1 MSKVRTRYA
10 PSPTGFFHIGGA
22 RTALFNYLFA
32 KHNNGDFIVRIEDTD
47 IKRNVVGGIESQFF
61 NLKWLGIKPDESCE
75 NPKEFGPYIQSQK
88 LQRYRDLAYK
98 LLSEG
103 KAYRCFCT
111 QDELMQNRI
120 NAANKGMT
128 PKYNRH
134 CLFLSKDEI
143 QKKID
148 DKIPYTIRLK
158 ISDNTTIS
166 WNDMFRGK
174 IIVPTDCLTDP
185 VILKSNG
192 IAMYNFAVVVD
203 DYDMKITHIIRGE
216 EHISNTPYQIAIRD
230 ALGFNDD
237 KVEYG
242 HISLIIG
249 KDGKKLSKRDQ
260 TLHQFIQN
268 YRDLGFF
275 PHAVTNFLALL
286 GWSPKTNVEILS
298 MEQLIKDFD
307 VERVSK
313 SPCFFDFDR
322 MKWMS
327 NQYIGKMADMDYLS
341 FIKKFINVD
350 LSKFKNQIDEILLLY
365 KKQISYA
372 KEINDLIHNT
382 FFTYNPQEIC
392 RKIVSEQWQKVAQNF
407 ISLIDQT
414 KEIDLE
420 STKKIFSQMKK
431 ITKTSGKDLFM
442 PIRLLVTG
450 VEHGPELLK
459 IIPILGR
466 EEIQERI
473 SKYISFLNK
482 SK

>member
-1 MSKVRTRYA
+1 MNKVRTRYA

-32 KHNNGDFIVRIEDTD
+32 KHSNGDFIVRIEDTD

-61 NLKWLGIKPDESCE
+61 NLKWLGIKPDESYE

-88 LQRYRDLAYK
+88 LQRYKDLAYK

-111 QDELMQNRI
+111 QSELTKNRI
-120 NAANKGMT
+120 DAANKGIT

-134 CLFLSKDEI
+134 CFFLSKKEI

-148 DKIPYTIRLK
+148 DKTPYTIRLK

-216 EHISNTPYQIAIRD
+216 EHISNTPYQIAIRN
-230 ALGFNDD
+230 ALGFDD

-242 HISLIIG
+242 HISLIVG
-249 KDGKKLSKRDQ
+249 KDGKKLSKRDE
-260 TLHQFIQN
+260 TLQQFIQN

-286 GWSPKTNVEILS
+286 GWSPKTNIEILS

-307 VERVSK
+307 IKRVSK
-313 SPCFFDFDR
+313 SPCLFDFDR

-327 NQYIGKMADMDYLS
+327 NQYITKMADIDYLS
-341 FIKKFINVD
+341 FIKKFINID
-350 LSKFKNQIDEILLLY
+350 LSKFKNQVDDILLLY

-372 KEINDLIHNT
+372 KEINGLIHDT
-382 FFTYNPQEIC
+382 FFAYNPQEVC
-392 RKIVSEQWQKVAQNF
+392 RKIVNESWQNVVQNF
-407 ISLIDQT
+407 ISSINKT
-414 KEIDLE
+414 TEINLE
-420 STKKIFSQMKK
+420 NTKKIFS
-431 ITKTSGKDLFM
+431 
-442 PIRLLVTG
+442 
-450 VEHGPELLK
+450 
-459 IIPILGR
+459 
-466 EEIQERI
+466 
-473 SKYISFLNK
+473 
-482 SK
+482 

>member
-1 MSKVRTRYA
+1 MNKVRTRYA

-32 KHNNGDFIVRIEDTD
+32 KHNHGDFIVRIEDTD
-47 IKRNVVGGIESQFF
+47 TKRNVVGGIESQFS

-75 NPKEFGPYIQSQK
+75 NPKEFGPYVQSQK
-88 LQRYRDLAYK
+88 IQRYKNLAYK

-111 QDELMQNRI
+111 QEELTKNRI
-120 NAANKGMT
+120 DATNKGIT

-134 CLFLSKDEI
+134 CFFLSKEEI

-158 ISDNTTIS
+158 INDHTTIS
-166 WNDMFRGK
+166 WKDMIRGE
-174 IIVPTDCLTDP
+174 IVVPTECLTDP

-203 DYDMKITHIIRGE
+203 DSDMRITHVIRGE
-216 EHISNTPYQIAIRD
+216 EHISNTPYQIAIRE
-230 ALGFNDD
+230 ALGFNNKID
-237 KVEYG
+237 YG
-242 HISLIIG
+242 HISLIVG

-260 TLHQFIQN
+260 TLHQFIQI
-268 YRDLGFF
+268 YRDLGFH

-286 GWSPKTNVEILS
+286 GWSPKTNVEILN

-307 VERVSK
+307 VDRVSK

-327 NQYIGKMADMDYLS
+327 NQYISKMADIDYLS
-341 FIKKFINVD
+341 FIKKFINID
-350 LSKFKNQIDEILLLY
+350 LKEFNNQIDEILLLY
-365 KKQISYA
+365 KKQISYG

-382 FFTYNPQEIC
+382 FFVYDPQEIS
-392 RKIVSEQWQKVAQNF
+392 RKIVGESWQKVVQSFITLINQIDEVNF
-407 ISLIDQT
+407 
-414 KEIDLE
+414 EN
-420 STKKIFSQMKK
+420 TKKIFKQIKD
-431 ITKTSGKDLFM
+431 ITKASGKDLFM
-442 PIRLLVTG
+442 PIRLLITG

-459 IIPILGR
+459 IIPILGK
-466 EEIQERI
+466 EKIKNRI
-473 SKYISFLNK
+473 SRYTSLLK
-482 SK
+482 

>member
-103 KAYRCFCT
+103 KAYRCFCA

-166 WNDMFRGK
+166 
-174 IIVPTDCLTDP
+174 
-185 VILKSNG
+185 
-192 IAMYNFAVVVD
+192 
-203 DYDMKITHIIRGE
+203 
-216 EHISNTPYQIAIRD
+216 
-230 ALGFNDD
+230 
-237 KVEYG
+237 
-242 HISLIIG
+242 
-249 KDGKKLSKRDQ
+249 
-260 TLHQFIQN
+260 
-268 YRDLGFF
+268 
-275 PHAVTNFLALL
+275 
-286 GWSPKTNVEILS
+286 
-298 MEQLIKDFD
+298 
-307 VERVSK
+307 
-313 SPCFFDFDR
+313 
-322 MKWMS
+322 
-327 NQYIGKMADMDYLS
+327 
-341 FIKKFINVD
+341 
-350 LSKFKNQIDEILLLY
+350 
-365 KKQISYA
+365 
-372 KEINDLIHNT
+372 
-382 FFTYNPQEIC
+382 
-392 RKIVSEQWQKVAQNF
+392 
-407 ISLIDQT
+407 
-414 KEIDLE
+414 
-420 STKKIFSQMKK
+420 
-431 ITKTSGKDLFM
+431 
-442 PIRLLVTG
+442 
-450 VEHGPELLK
+450 
-459 IIPILGR
+459 
-466 EEIQERI
+466 
-473 SKYISFLNK
+473 
-482 SK
+482 

>member
-1 MSKVRTRYA
+1 MNRVRTRYA

-32 KHNNGDFIVRIEDTD
+32 KHNHGDFIVRIEDTD
-47 IKRNVVGGIESQFF
+47 IKRNVVGGIESQFS

-88 LQRYRDLAYK
+88 MQRYRDLAYK

-111 QDELMQNRI
+111 QEELIKNRI
-120 NAANKGMT
+120 DAANKGVT

-134 CLFLSKDEI
+134 CLFLSEKEI
-143 QKKID
+143 QKKIS

-158 ISDNTTIS
+158 IIDNTTIS
-166 WNDMFRGK
+166 WKDMFRGE
-174 IIVPTDCLTDP
+174 IVVPTNCLTDP

-203 DYDMKITHIIRGE
+203 DSDMKITHVIRGE

-230 ALGFNDD
+230 ALGFNN
-237 KVEYG
+237 KIEYG
-242 HISLIIG
+242 HISLIVG

-260 TLHQFIQN
+260 SLHQFIQN
-268 YRDLGFF
+268 YRDLGFH

-298 MEQLIKDFD
+298 MEQLVNDFD
-307 VERVSK
+307 VDRVSK

-327 NQYIGKMADMDYLS
+327 NQYISKMSDEDYLS
-341 FIKKFINVD
+341 FVKKFINID
-350 LSKFKNQIDEILLLY
+350 LSKFEHQIDEILLLY

-382 FFTYNPQEIC
+382 FFVYNPQEVC
-392 RKIVSEQWQKVAQNF
+392 NKIITEQWQKVVQSF
-407 ISLIDQT
+407 ISSINQID
-414 KEIDLE
+414 EINLE
-420 STKKIFSQMKK
+420 SIKKIFKQVKD
-431 ITKTSGKDLFM
+431 ITKASGKDLFM

-459 IIPILGR
+459 IILILGKK
-466 EEIQERI
+466 EIKDRI
-473 SKYISFLNK
+473 SKYINSLK
-482 SK
+482 